1 MQLCLE
7 RQTTKKV
14 TRRIVPFLIVL
25 YVIAFIDRANLGYAA
40 LDMNEALAL
49 TSQMF
54 GIVSGIFFISYF
66 LFEIPSNVMQEKSG
80 ARKWIA
86 RILVTW
92 GAAVAYINIKNISL
106 HKNTNCCIFIINILN
121 LKRR

>member
-25 YVIAFIDRANLGYAA
+25 YVIAFIERANLGYAA

-49 TSQMF
+49 TSKMF

-66 LFEIPSNVMQEKSG
+66 LFEIPSNVMQEKVRG
-80 ARKWIA
+80 AKMDCTYSRYVGS
-86 RILVTW
+86 RRSV
-92 GAAVAYINIKNISL
+92 
-106 HKNTNCCIFIINILN
+106 HKY
-121 LKRR
+121 

>member
-7 RQTTKKV
+7 RQTTRKV

-25 YVIAFIDRANLGYAA
+25 YVIAFIERANLGYAA

-66 LFEIPSNVMQEKSG
+66 LFEIPSNVMQEKFG

-92 GAAVAYINIKNISL
+92 GDVVAL
-106 HKNTNCCIFIINILN
+106 T
-121 LKRR
+121 

>member
-1 MQLCLE
+1 MQRCLE

-14 TRRIVPFLIVL
+14 TRRIAPFLIVL

-49 TSQMF
+49 TSKMF

-66 LFEIPSNVMQEKSG
+66 LFEIPSNVMQEK
-80 ARKWIA
+80 
-86 RILVTW
+86 VW
-92 GAAVAYINIKNISL
+92 GAKMDCTYSRYVGSRRSV
-106 HKNTNCCIFIINILN
+106 HKY
-121 LKRR
+121 

>member
-49 TSQMF
+49 TSKMF

-66 LFEIPSNVMQEKSG
+66 LFEIPSNVMLEKVRG
-80 ARKWIA
+80 AKMDCTYSRYVG
-86 RILVTW
+86 RRRSV
-92 GAAVAYINIKNISL
+92 
-106 HKNTNCCIFIINILN
+106 HKY
-121 LKRR
+121 

>member
-1 MQLCLE
+1 M
-7 RQTTKKV
+7 

-49 TSQMF
+49 TSQIF
-54 GIVSGIFFISYF
+54 GIVSGIFFISYS
-66 LFEIPSNVMQEKSG
+66 LFEIPSNVLQEKSG

-92 GAAVAYINIKNISL
+92 EPP
-106 HKNTNCCIFIINILN
+106 
-121 LKRR
+121 

>member
-7 RQTTKKV
+7 RQTTRKV
-14 TRRIVPFLIVL
+14 ARRIVPFLIVL

-40 LDMNEALAL
+40 LEMNEALAL

-92 GAAVAYINIKNISL
+92 GAAVVL
-106 HKNTNCCIFIINILN
+106 T
-121 LKRR
+121 

>member
-7 RQTTKKV
+7 RQTTRKV
-14 TRRIVPFLIVL
+14 TRRIVPFRIIL

-54 GIVSGIFFISYF
+54 GIVSGIFFISYS
-66 LFEIPSNVMQEKSG
+66 LFEIPSNVLQEKSG

-92 GAAVAYINIKNISL
+92 GAAVVL
-106 HKNTNCCIFIINILN
+106 T
-121 LKRR
+121 